1 MGTFNGLYIK
11 SHYII
16 HEGLMGIP
24 RFLNSSKLNFLLTS
38 PKVKLTGVLLIL
50 VSMFYLGGYA
60 KFCRLIRVGEKRKR
74 DSLIQSGYLDR
85 YVEELVLN
93 NSNALEV
100 KSCRSPKQLDNKRW
114 EIIKVNM
121 RIS

>member
-1 MGTFNGLYIK
+1 MGTFNGLYSK

-16 HEGLMGIP
+16 YEGLIRIS
-24 RFLNSSKLNFLLTS
+24 RFLNSSKLNILLTG
-38 PKVKLTGVLLIL
+38 PKVKLTVVLLIF
-50 VSMFYLGGYA
+50 VSMFYLGGYV
-60 KFCRLIRVGEKRKR
+60 KFYRLIRDNTKW
-74 DSLIQSGYLDR
+74 DSLIQPGYLDR

-100 KSCRSPKQLDNKRW
+100 KSCRSPAQLENKRW

-121 RIS
+121 RYI